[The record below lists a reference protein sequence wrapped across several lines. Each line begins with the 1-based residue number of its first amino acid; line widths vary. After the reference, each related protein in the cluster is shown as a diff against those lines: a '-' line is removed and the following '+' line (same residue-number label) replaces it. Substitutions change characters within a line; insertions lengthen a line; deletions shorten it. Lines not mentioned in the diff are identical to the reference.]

1 MYRYFGDQQA
11 YTLFNTIAL
20 YAMAFSN
27 LLFFKSKKNAMSLFS
42 EGLIHFSSTVHKSF
56 GNIFQVLLFVVE
68 TCFATQIVYYGTQF
82 NRTLGNAFQTG
93 ANYFAVLT
101 ATPIFVTLL
110 SLILFIN
117 PVKELDIITM
127 CLPVFLFFVKIACF
141 CQGCCWGIPWE
152 HGLYNYH
159 PNHPGRQVPA
169 QLIEAIFALLILL
182 FLLWYRKKAK
192 PGTIYPMYMI
202 TYSATRFFVEFVK
215 APHPNVLGP
224 LNMYHLMCM
233 TGIII
238 GLLLLL
244 VVKLYGNTIYT
255 LFEKPHISLKAKIA
269 QREEKIAIETTKQ
282 KEIADALEKERLKK
296 VKLARKKSKSRKNS
310 NKRKK

>member
-1 MYRYFGDQQA
+1 MYRYFGDQRA
-11 YTLFNTIAL
+11 YDVLNTVAFYIMAL
-20 YAMAFSN
+20 SN
-27 LLFFKSKKNAMSLFS
+27 FFYFKSKKNAMSLFS
-42 EGLIHFSSTVHKSF
+42 EGLIHLSSTAHKSLGDVVRVF
-56 GNIFQVLLFVVE
+56 SFVVE
-68 TCFATQIVYYGTQF
+68 TLFATQIVYYGTQF

-93 ANYFAVLT
+93 ANYFAVLA
-101 ATPIFVTLL
+101 ATPIFLTLL

-127 CLPVFLFFVKIACF
+127 SLPVFLFFVKLACF
-141 CQGCCWGIPWE
+141 FNGCCWGIPWE
-152 HGLYNYH
+152 NGLYNYH

-169 QLIEAIFALLILL
+169 QLIEAIFALLILF

-215 APHPNVLGP
+215 APHPKVLGP

-244 VVKLYGNTIYT
+244 VVKLYGDTIYT
-255 LFEKPHISLKAKIA
+255 FFEKPHITLKAKIT
-269 QREEKIAIETTKQ
+269 QREEKIAIEAIKQ
-282 KEIADALEKERLKK
+282 KEITDALEKERLEK
-296 VKLARKKSKSRKNS
+296 VKLAREKSKARKKSNG
-310 NKRKK
+310 RKK